1 MSQKLLPSQR
11 LFKSFEERIIL
22 GELGLSDVLRLGS
35 QLMLQHAVEIEMRE
49 FLGRVYYENNPEVTE
64 TRGRRNGY
72 EQRTVLSGEGSI
84 EVELPQVRDLPDDAP
99 RFRSSFMEEY
109 ASRSETIDQV
119 VTRMYVAGMSTRDI
133 EDAFMELF
141 SARGVSRSTVS
152 KITERLHE
160 DLEAFRHRD
169 LSEENIL
176 YLFLDGTYLK
186 YRVESDR
193 KEPVLVAY
201 GIREDGKKLLL
212 HVGPGNRE
220 SYQNWKAFLHEMTG
234 RGLKTPLLVVTD
246 GNPGVVKAVEEVFP
260 VALRQRCQKH
270 KMNNILGKAPK
281 EASKLLKEAIHT
293 AFHAETY
300 EDGLRIGREVI
311 EKFRDR
317 FPAAMSCLE
326 QDLEV
331 SLQCLRFP
339 KEHRQRI
346 RTTNILERLFGEN
359 RRRVKV
365 IPHFFDEK
373 AAMKLVYATLIAS
386 SKKWRGVRITPL
398 ISKTVDVLWKE
409 VFGETRQET
418 WAA

>member
-1 MSQKLLPSQR
+1 MSRRAQR
-11 LFKSFEERIIL
+11 LFKRFEEQIIL
-22 GELGLSDVLRLGS
+22 GELALQDVLRLGS

-49 FLGRVYYENNPEVTE
+49 FLGRSYYENNPEVTE

-72 EQRTVLSGEGSI
+72 EKRTVLSGEGAV
-84 EVELPQVRDLPDDAP
+84 EVDVPQTRDLPDDAP
-99 RFRSSFMEEY
+99 RFRSSFLQEY
-109 ASRSETIDQV
+109 ATRSETIDQV

-133 EDAFMELF
+133 EDTFMELF

-160 DLEAFRHRD
+160 DLEAFRKRD

-201 GIREDGKKLLL
+201 GIREDGKKALL
-212 HVGPGNRE
+212 HVGPGNGE
-220 SYQNWKAFLHEMTG
+220 SYRNWKTFLQEMTR

-246 GNPGVVKAVEEVFP
+246 GNPGVLKAIEELFP
-260 VALRQRCQKH
+260 MALRQRCQKH
-270 KMNNILGKAPK
+270 KMNNIIGKAPR
-281 EASKLLKEAIHT
+281 EAGKILKEAIHE
-293 AFHAETY
+293 AFDAQSY
-300 EDGLRIGREVI
+300 EEGQRLGRDVI

-317 FPAAMSCLE
+317 FPAAMACLQE
-326 QDLEV
+326 DLEAC
-331 SLQCLRFP
+331 LQCLRLP
-339 KEHRQRI
+339 KEHQKRI
-346 RTTNILERLFGEN
+346 RTTNVLERLFGEN
-359 RRRVKV
+359 RRRIKV

-373 AAMKLVYATLIAS
+373 AGMKLVYATLIATT
-386 SKKWRGVRITPL
+386 KKWRGVRMTSL
-398 ISKTVDVLWKE
+398 ISKRIDELWKE
-409 VFGETRQET
+409 VFGESRQET

>member
-1 MSQKLLPSQR
+1 MSQKVLPSQR
-11 LFKSFEERIIL
+11 LFKAFEEQIIL
-22 GELGLSDVLRLGS
+22 GELDLSGVLRMGS
-35 QLMLQHAVEIEMRE
+35 QLMLQHAVEIQMRE
-49 FLGRVYYENNPEVTE
+49 FLGRNYYENKPEVTE
-64 TRGRRNGY
+64 ERGRRNGY
-72 EQRTVLSGEGSI
+72 EKRTVLSGEGPI
-84 EVELPQVRDLPDDAP
+84 EVEVPQVRDLREDAP
-99 RFRSSFMEEY
+99 RFRSSFLEEY

-133 EDAFMELF
+133 ENAFLELF
-141 SARGVSRSTVS
+141 SAKGVSRSTVS

-160 DLEAFRHRD
+160 DLEAFRQRD

-201 GIREDGKKLLL
+201 GIREDGGKVLL

-220 SYQNWKAFLHEMTG
+220 SYQNWKAFLHEMTR
-234 RGLKTPLLVVTD
+234 RGLKTALLVVTD
-246 GNPGVVKAVEEVFP
+246 GNPGVMKAVKEVFP
-260 VALRQRCQKH
+260 LALRQRCQKH

-281 EASKLLKEAIHT
+281 EAEKLLKDAIHR

-300 EDGLRIGREVI
+300 EEGLRMGREVI
-311 EKFRDR
+311 ETFRGR
-317 FPAAMSCLE
+317 FPAAMVCLQE
-326 QDLEV
+326 DLEA

-339 KEHRQRI
+339 AEHQKRI
-346 RTTNILERLFGEN
+346 RTTNVLERLFGEN

-373 AAMKLVYATLIAS
+373 AGMKLVYATLIAS
-386 SKKWRGVRITPL
+386 SKKWRGVRMTPL
-398 ISKTVDVLWKE
+398 ISKMIDDLWKE